1 MRNFTKEWLKAAND
15 DLLTINEIVDNSFLT
30 HITAFHAQQ
39 CVEKAMK
46 AILEEYEIDYP
57 KIRKLVK
64 LKTLVPVELK
74 DIDEDMLFILDDLYI
89 ESRYPGEL
97 GLLPNGKP
105 TLEDAKEF
113 YQFAQQLFNQI
124 CVILEFD

>member
-1 MRNFTKEWLKAAND
+1 MRNFTKEQLKAAND

-57 KIRKLVK
+57 KIHKLVK

>member
-57 KIRKLVK
+57 KIHKLVK

>member
-1 MRNFTKEWLKAAND
+1 M
-15 DLLTINEIVDNSFLT
+15 T

-57 KIRKLVK
+57 KIHKLVK

>member
-113 YQFAQQLFNQI
+113 YQVAQQLFNQI

>member
-1 MRNFTKEWLKAAND
+1 MRNFTKEQLKAAND

>member
-57 KIRKLVK
+57 KIHKLVK

-89 ESRYPGEL
+89 EARIS
-97 GLLPNGKP
+97 
-105 TLEDAKEF
+105 
-113 YQFAQQLFNQI
+113 
-124 CVILEFD
+124 